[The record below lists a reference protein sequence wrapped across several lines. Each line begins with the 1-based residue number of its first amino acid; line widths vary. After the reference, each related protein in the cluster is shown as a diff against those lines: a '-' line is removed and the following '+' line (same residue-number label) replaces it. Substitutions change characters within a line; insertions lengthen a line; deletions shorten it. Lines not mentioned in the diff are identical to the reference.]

1 MQSSTERALA
11 HGAVWLLIVA
21 VGVLAVVSG
30 QHWAWIVGAAAVALV
45 ADAADARFRPRAQG
59 AERGA

>member
-1 MQSSTERALA
+1 MPSFTGRALA

-21 VGVLAVVSG
+21 VGVLAVAGG
-30 QHWAWIVGAAAVALV
+30 QRWAWIVGAAAAALV
-45 ADAADARFRPRAQG
+45 ADAADARFRPRARG